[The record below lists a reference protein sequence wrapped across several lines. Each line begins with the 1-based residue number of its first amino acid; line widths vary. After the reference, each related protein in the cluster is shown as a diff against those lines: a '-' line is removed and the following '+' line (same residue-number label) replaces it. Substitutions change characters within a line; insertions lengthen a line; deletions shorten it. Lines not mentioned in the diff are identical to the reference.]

1 MCYFCSVHFVIVD
14 IETTGGSPKSSKIT
28 EIAIYKHDGMKV
40 IDEFVTL
47 VNPEMVIPQF
57 IVQLTGINDQMVQNA
72 PKFYEIAKEIIEF
85 TQDCVFVAHNVSFD
99 YGVIRAEFK
108 SLGYDY
114 RREHLCTVRASRFL
128 LPGHDSYSLGKL
140 TRALGIELIGRHRAG
155 GDAFATSELF
165 TLLMETDANNLSTF
179 IQKEVNPK
187 RLHPNLDLDEL
198 EEIPNKTGIYK
209 FYNETNQLIYI
220 GKSVHIRKRID
231 QHLRNNSTKKG
242 IKMQKEIS
250 RIEYEL
256 TGSELISLL
265 RESSLIKKYQPI
277 YNRSLRRNRFPYGLY
292 HYFDDNGYIRLF
304 VAKVSTMTE
313 QPLTSFNTKKEG
325 NTFLEKQ
332 VEEYDLCT
340 KLCDLYKTSSACFQY
355 TIKNCLGACIGEETT
370 DSYNARSSQLI
381 DALTLNGSSFFI
393 IDKGRNKSEKSLV
406 LVENGC
412 LIGMGYAPYHFKRL
426 PVQEWKTFIDLFQ
439 DDRDARTILK
449 LFLRKNE
456 KHQIVNL

>member
-1 MCYFCSVHFVIVD
+1 MHYAIVD

-57 IVQLTGINDQMVQNA
+57 IVQLTGINDQMVKSA

-99 YGVIRAEFK
+99 YSVIRAEFK

-114 RREHLCTVRASRFL
+114 RREHLCTVRASRYV

-187 RLHPNLDLDEL
+187 RLHPNLNLEEL

-220 GKSVHIRKRID
+220 GKSVHIKKRID

-265 RESSLIKKYQPI
+265 RESSLIKQYQPI
-277 YNRSLRRNRFPYGLY
+277 YNRSLRRNQFPYGLY
-292 HYFDDNGYIRLF
+292 HYIDDKGYIRLF
-304 VAKVSTMTE
+304 VSQVSKMNE

-325 NTFLEKQ
+325 TAFLEKQ

-340 KLCDLYKTSSACFQY
+340 KLCDLYKTNSACFQY

-381 DALTLNGSSFFI
+381 DTLTLNGSRFFI

-406 LVENGC
+406 LVENGS

-426 PVQEWKTFIDLFQ
+426 PVKEWRTFIDLIQ